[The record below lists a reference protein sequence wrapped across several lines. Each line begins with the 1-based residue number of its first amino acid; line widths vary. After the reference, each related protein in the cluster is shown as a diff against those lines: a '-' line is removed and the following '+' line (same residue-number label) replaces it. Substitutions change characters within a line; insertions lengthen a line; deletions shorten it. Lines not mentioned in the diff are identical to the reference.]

1 VILWTLNL
9 DGPQAQPST
18 ALLLH
23 FDGANGSTTFTD
35 SSIFARAMTVNNVA
49 TISTAQSRFGGAS
62 GHFGSQAWISTPADA
77 IALPG
82 DFTFEGFVWFA
93 DGARCFFFGAGT
105 AGSSIRFERDSGG
118 FLEFAYGSTALASST
133 QPANSTWH
141 HVAVT
146 REGSTLRMFLNG
158 VLQGA
163 QTTSEGARAADVFHF
178 GSAPNAS
185 SLRLNGF
192 LDEWRIVTGQAVY
205 TANFT
210 PPTAPFPDPGGINGQ
225 GTNTVGAFVQ
235 VGQGSVGSAAV
246 TGFGAATLS
255 SFEQVAVGTALVA
268 GGGAAALSA
277 FTQSAAGTVRA
288 SGAGANTL
296 GVFTQA
302 GAGLVSGGAVVGSGA
317 NTLGVFS
324 QAAAGAVRVSASG
337 ANTLGAFSQSATAGV
352 RIQGASARTLGA
364 FTQSAS
370 GTVAL
375 PAIQG
380 AGASAMGAFSSVG
393 AGALW
398 VSGVGSTGLN
408 GFSTESQGELRV
420 AGAGVSV
427 LSAFV
432 SQGGAMTY
440 APQGGEPTGV
450 VLVPA
455 HAVSMRV
462 QGHAQ
467 PMSQGKHAVTANR

>member
-1 VILWTLNL
+1 MILWTLNL

-23 FDGANGSTTFTD
+23 FDGANGSTTFVD
-35 SSIFARAMTVNNVA
+35 SSTFARSMALTGA
-49 TISTAQSRFGGAS
+49 PTISTAQSRFGGAS
-62 GHFGSQAWISTPADA
+62 GAFASGQSISTPANA
-77 IALPG
+77 IALLA
-82 DFTFEGFVWFA
+82 DFCIEGWVRFNSVS
-93 DGARCFFFGAGT
+93 GAQY
-105 AGSSIRFERDSGG
+105 
-118 FLEFAYGSTALASST
+118 FLSSST
-133 QPANSTWH
+133 QSPLVWIEHGGNSPLNLGAYILGQYITATFPTAANQWYH
-141 HVAVT
+141 IAVT
-146 REGSTLRMFLNG
+146 RSGDTCRFFVDGQLQGSFTSSASKAADSWWFGTAAPGVANAGLNG
-158 VLQGA
+158 L
-163 QTTSEGARAADVFHF
+163 
-178 GSAPNAS
+178 
-185 SLRLNGF
+185 

-302 GAGLVSGGAVVGSGA
+302 GAGLVSGGAVVG
-317 NTLGVFS
+317 
-324 QAAAGAVRVSASG
+324 SG